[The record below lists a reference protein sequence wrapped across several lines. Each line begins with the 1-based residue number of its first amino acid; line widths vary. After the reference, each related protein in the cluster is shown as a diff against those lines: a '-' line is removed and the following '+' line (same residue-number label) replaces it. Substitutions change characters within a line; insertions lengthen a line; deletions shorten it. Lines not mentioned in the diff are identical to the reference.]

1 MKDEND
7 TSTIDYVDGMTDAV
21 RAAADVTTVS
31 GRRFNKTTTPDAI
44 RQKWQTP
51 PWLFAW
57 AVKRF
62 GQFGVDVAAEKE
74 NSLCDAYLDE
84 KTDALKDG
92 VEWGAEGGLAWCN
105 PPYAEPLPWIVKA
118 IQQAKERDVT
128 TVILLNSD
136 ASTAWFKKA
145 LDAGSQVIHITSDGE
160 NSGRVA
166 FVRAD
171 TKIAGKKNSKPSVVF
186 VIKPKK
192 RGEIKTEYLTQ
203 AEMMFE
209 GKSII

>member
-1 MKDEND
+1 MKDEKD
-7 TSTIDYVDGMTDAV
+7 TTTIDHVDGMTEAE

-31 GRRFNKTTTPDAI
+31 GRRFNKSKTPDAI

-62 GQFGVDVAAEKE
+62 GAFGIDVAAEKE
-74 NSLCDAYLDE
+74 NALCDVYLDE

-118 IQQAKERDVT
+118 VQQAKDRDVT
-128 TVILLNSD
+128 TVFLLNSD

-145 LDAGSQVIHITSDGE
+145 LDAGSQIIHITSDGE

-166 FVRAD
+166 FVKAD

-192 RGEIKTEYLTQ
+192 RGAIKTEYLTQ
-203 AEMMFE
+203 TEMMFE
-209 GKSII
+209 GKALI

>member
-7 TSTIDYVDGMTDAV
+7 TSTIDHVDGMTDAE
-21 RAAADVTTVS
+21 RAAGDVTTVS

-62 GQFGVDVAAEKE
+62 GQFGIDVAAEE
-74 NSLCDAYLDE
+74 DNSLCDAYLDE

-145 LDAGSQVIHITSDGE
+145 LDAGSHVIHITSDGE

-203 AEMMFE
+203 AEMMFD

>member
-7 TSTIDYVDGMTDAV
+7 KVTVDAWDEAQQYGGKPEDL
-21 RAAADVTTVS
+21 TTVS
-31 GRRFNKTTTPDAI
+31 GRRFNKSTTPDAI

-51 PWLFAW
+51 RWLFDW

-62 GQFGVDVAAEKE
+62 GQFGIDVAAEKD
-74 NSLCDAYLDE
+74 NALCDVYLDE

-92 VEWGAEGGLAWCN
+92 VDWGAEGGLAWCN

-118 IQQAKERDVT
+118 IQQAKDRDVT
-128 TVILLNSD
+128 TVFLLNSD

-145 LDAGSQVIHITSDGE
+145 LDAGSLVIHITSDGE

-166 FVRAD
+166 FVKAG
-171 TKIAGKKNSKPSVVF
+171 TQVAGKKNSKPSVMF

-192 RGEIKTEYLTQ
+192 RGAIKTEYLTQ
-203 AEMMFE
+203 AEMMFD
-209 GKSII
+209 GKTMI

>member
-1 MKDEND
+1 MKDEKD
-7 TSTIDYVDGMTDAV
+7 TSTIDHVDGMTEAE

-51 PWLFAW
+51 RWLFDW
-57 AVKRF
+57 AAKRF
-62 GQFGVDVAAEKE
+62 GQFGIDVAAEKE
-74 NSLCDAYLDE
+74 NALCDVYLDE

-118 IQQAKERDVT
+118 IQQAKDRDVT
-128 TVILLNSD
+128 TVFLLNSD

-145 LDAGSQVIHITSDGE
+145 LDAASLVIHITSDGE

-166 FVRAD
+166 FVKAG
-171 TKIAGKKNSKPSVVF
+171 TGVAGKKNSKPSVMF

-192 RGEIKTEYLTQ
+192 RGAIKTEYLTQ
-203 AEMMFE
+203 AEMMFD
-209 GKSII
+209 GKSMI

>member
-1 MKDEND
+1 MKDEKD
-7 TSTIDYVDGMTDAV
+7 TTTIDHVDGMTEAE

-31 GRRFNKTTTPDAI
+31 GRRFNKSTTPDAI

-62 GQFGVDVAAEKE
+62 GPFGIDVAAEKE
-74 NSLCDAYLDE
+74 NALCSVYLDE
-84 KTDALKDG
+84 KMDALKDG

-118 IQQAKERDVT
+118 IQQAKDRDVT
-128 TVILLNSD
+128 TVFLLNSD

-145 LDAGSQVIHITSDGE
+145 LDAGSLVIHITSDGE

-166 FVRAD
+166 FVKAD
-171 TKIAGKKNSKPSVVF
+171 TKIAGKKNSKPSVLF

-192 RGEIKTEYLTQ
+192 RGAIKTEYMTQ

-209 GKSII
+209 GKTLI

>member
-7 TSTIDYVDGMTDAV
+7 TTTIDHMDGMTEAE

-31 GRRFNKTTTPDAI
+31 GRRFNKSTTPDAI

-62 GQFGVDVAAEKE
+62 GPFGIDVAAEKE
-74 NSLCDAYLDE
+74 NALCSVYLDE
-84 KTDALKDG
+84 KMDALKDG

-118 IQQAKERDVT
+118 IQQAKDRDVT
-128 TVILLNSD
+128 TVFLLNSD

-203 AEMMFE
+203 AEMMFD

>member
-1 MKDEND
+1 MKDEKD
-7 TSTIDYVDGMTDAV
+7 TATIDHVDGMTDAE
-21 RAAADVTTVS
+21 RAAADVTTIS
-31 GRRFNKTTTPDAI
+31 GRRFNKSTTPDAI

-51 PWLFAW
+51 RWLFDW

-62 GQFGVDVAAEKE
+62 GQFGIDVAAEKA
-74 NSLCDAYLDE
+74 NALCDVYLDE

-118 IQQAKERDVT
+118 IQQAKDRDVT
-128 TVILLNSD
+128 TVFLLNSD

-145 LDAGSQVIHITSDGE
+145 LDAGSMVIHITSDGE

-166 FVRAD
+166 FVKAG
-171 TKIAGKKNSKPSVVF
+171 TEVAGKKNSKPSVIF

-203 AEMMFE
+203 SEMMFE
-209 GKSII
+209 GKALI

>member
-1 MKDEND
+1 MKDEKD
-7 TSTIDYVDGMTDAV
+7 TSTIDHVDGMTEAE

-51 PWLFAW
+51 RWLFDW
-57 AVKRF
+57 AAKRF
-62 GQFGVDVAAEKE
+62 GVFGIDVAAEKE
-74 NSLCDAYLDE
+74 NALCDVYLDE

-92 VEWGAEGGLAWCN
+92 VDWGAEGGLAWCN

-118 IQQAKERDVT
+118 IQQAKDRDVT
-128 TVILLNSD
+128 TVFLLNSD

-145 LDAGSQVIHITSDGE
+145 LDAASLVIHITSDGE

-166 FVRAD
+166 FVKAG
-171 TKIAGKKNSKPSVVF
+171 TGAAGKKNSKPSVMF

-192 RGEIKTEYLTQ
+192 RGAIKTEYLTQ
-203 AEMMFE
+203 AEMMFD
-209 GKSII
+209 GKSMI

>member
-7 TSTIDYVDGMTDAV
+7 KVTVDAWEDAQKFGGTPE
-21 RAAADVTTVS
+21 DVTTIS
-31 GRRFNKTTTPDAI
+31 GRRFNNSKTPDAI

-62 GQFGVDVAAEKE
+62 GPFGIDVAAEKE
-74 NSLCDAYLDE
+74 NALCDCYLDE
-84 KTDALKDG
+84 KMDALKDG

-118 IQQAKERDVT
+118 VQQAKDRDVT
-128 TVILLNSD
+128 TVFLLNSD

-145 LDAGSQVIHITSDGE
+145 LDAGSQIIHITSDGE

-166 FVRAD
+166 FVKAD

-192 RGEIKTEYLTQ
+192 RGAIKTEYLTQ
-203 AEMMFE
+203 TEMMFE
-209 GKSII
+209 GKALI